1 MFPKNI
7 SPSDLVPSD
16 EELKEMIENE
26 KFLLELNEI
35 MLELNDKGREQVI
48 THMIAIAQFE
58 RYRKDR

>member
-1 MFPKNI
+1 
-7 SPSDLVPSD
+7 
-16 EELKEMIENE
+16 MIENE

-35 MLELNDKGREQVI
+35 MLELNEKGREQVI